1 MSIFYVLL
9 QSSSAAFSYQ
19 CMSLVSFAC
28 VFGPVIHYSI
38 SDLHIVNKTE
48 FEHRFKLLTIAK
60 EYEHQ
65 VSSIP
70 SIQYNA

>member
-28 VFGPVIHYSI
+28 VFGPVIHYAI
-38 SDLHIVNKTE
+38 SDLHIVDKTE
-48 FEHRFKLLTIAK
+48 FEHRFK
-60 EYEHQ
+60 
-65 VSSIP
+65 
-70 SIQYNA
+70 